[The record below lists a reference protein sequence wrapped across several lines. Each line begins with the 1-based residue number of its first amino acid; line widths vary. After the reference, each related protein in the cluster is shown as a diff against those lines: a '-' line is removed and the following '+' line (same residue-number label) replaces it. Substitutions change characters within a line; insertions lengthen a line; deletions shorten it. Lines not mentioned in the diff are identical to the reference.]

1 MEKLKTNELPLGLDQ
16 TFRNDLIDN
25 FETIQDGVDNQ
36 NQILLKEIE
45 THLGGVRLQDQNEV
59 SQARIDKDGKN
70 YETLKSRIDDTQSTA
85 ETSLEEER
93 KTKTEVESAR
103 TNNNSKTYE
112 SLKKR
117 LDEQENDLTN
127 NMNYK
132 ISQISSIPETFSS
145 LVDLKNSYPNGK
157 QGLFVT
163 ADNGHKYIW
172 ANNSWNDAGVYQ
184 SVGIADETVTPEK
197 TTFIDNRVDF
207 EIEIGSISNGLN
219 SEVVNPNRL
228 RTKGMLKNRNGLT
241 IVRKNENLQYG
252 VARYVDGM
260 FDYRDSGWINN
271 NETYIEP
278 GKDVRFNIRKADNS
292 EFTSDEIKNIY
303 NDFEVKFTFR
313 SADYYDLEDVK
324 TDVKNNLF
332 EYKSVSSSEFEY
344 GGIGGNTPAATVAN
358 RARLKE
364 FIQLNKNDKIVFN
377 KDRNILIYGISV
389 SNIDGTW
396 NNVDYGWMNDKE
408 FIVPHDSLI
417 KMTIRYKDNRDII
430 DSDFNNV
437 TDNAFTLVKMLKN
450 KVENNAR
457 LLTEQNKT
465 TEKKDAINSI
475 SVEYGRLSG
484 ASYVFVRIPK
494 TTNTGKILS
503 PKLALTSS
511 DGSLSGT
518 KRPTLRYAK
527 DNDTIFAVNAGL
539 FNMSTVEPVGQL
551 IIDGVSLINTPMTSD
566 NGVPISPDECY
577 PLAIDGNGN
586 LTTYPHNADTADMIA
601 GGVKYAVTAWG
612 KLVDN
617 FEITTVD
624 IENEIVHNSYPYIRQ
639 SIGQYQNGDYCV
651 LTVDMKRG
659 PVTNEAGLYYK
670 DLAQIFVDKGVKFA
684 YSLDGGGSSE
694 TVLGKRQLNPIY
706 EGSKGRAVPTVI
718 VFEIDK

>member
-1 MEKLKTNELPLGLDQ
+1 MTKIDLGKVAP
-16 TFRNDLIDN
+16 TYR
-25 FETIQDGVDNQ
+25 G
-36 NQILLKEIE
+36 
-45 THLGGVRLQDQNEV
+45 
-59 SQARIDKDGKN
+59 N
-70 YETLKSRIDDTQSTA
+70 YETDTNYNELDIVELKGGSYIARKSVTGVTPGTDDTSWGLIANQGPKGDKGDQGLKGDRGLQGSMGPAGDKGPKGDKGDKGDVGPAGKVPTD
-85 ETSLEEER
+85 ELEA
-93 KTKTEVESAR
+93 TL
-103 TNNNSKTYE
+103 NNK
-112 SLKKR
+112 LA
-117 LDEQENDLTN
+117 
-127 NMNYK
+127 
-132 ISQISSIPETFSS
+132 QISSVPETFTN
-145 LVDLKNSYPNGK
+145 LAALKSAYPNGK
-157 QGLFVT
+157 TGLFVT
-163 ADNGHKYIW
+163 ADTGHKYIW
-172 ANNSWNDAGVYQ
+172 ANKVWTDAGVYQ
-184 SVGIADETVTPEK
+184 SVGFADETVTPEK
-197 TTFIDNRVDF
+197 TTFIYNRLDF
-207 EIEIGSISNGLN
+207 EVEQGSITGGANTTWPSTA
-219 SEVVNPNRL
+219 RL
-228 RTKGMLKNRNGLT
+228 RTKNRIKNSHGLK

-252 VARYVDGM
+252 VSRYVDGV
-260 FDYRDSGWINN
+260 FDGQDSGWINN

-278 GKDVRFNIRKADNS
+278 GKDIRFNIRKADNS

-303 NDFEVKFTFR
+303 NDFEVRFTFI

-332 EYKSVSSSEFEY
+332 EHKSVSSSEFEY
-344 GGIGGNTPAATVAN
+344 GGISENIPTATVAN

-377 KDRNILIYGISV
+377 KDRNILNYGISV

-396 NNVDYGWMNDKE
+396 DGVDYGWMNNEE
-408 FIVPHDSLI
+408 FILPHDSLVKMII
-417 KMTIRYKDNRDII
+417 KYVDNRDII
-430 DSDFNNV
+430 ESDFNNV
-437 TDNAFTLVKMLKN
+437 TDNAFTIVTPLKS
-450 KVENNAR
+450 KVETNTRKLAAN
-457 LLTEQNKT
+457 EEII
-465 TEKKDAINSI
+465 EKKDAINSI
-475 SVEYGRLSG
+475 SVEYGRLRG
-484 ASYVFVRIPK
+484 ASYVFARIPK

-577 PLAIDGNGN
+577 PLAIDGNGD

-601 GGVKYAVTAWG
+601 DGVKYAVTAWG

-651 LTVDMKRG
+651 LTVDMTRG

-706 EGSKGRAVPTVI
+706 QGSEGRAVPTVI